1 MVKTIGGGL
10 QRAKQLASNEDT
22 RDARL
27 QELKIVPIGK
37 VRPGFF
43 QSRLIVD
50 HEKDERLRK
59 RMQADLKNGRILR
72 HVFPVVIDPDDT
84 TFYNPKMGG
93 HRRLKIA
100 QELGMTEVCVWV
112 DEYDTEE
119 LARGTYSENDPA
131 TRQDL
136 NVVEE
141 GLFFQRALSKL
152 GWTQTELAEKF
163 EVEGGQSHISR
174 CIQAASYAT
183 DIQEMLFQDP
193 ERGMRAAVI
202 LNQLEVLG
210 EEKAKDLRKPLV
222 AAYLAENPRD
232 RLSTDALQIAVD
244 RLLHPS
250 PSLEEP
256 PATILAPVVQ
266 LRRLE
271 RISGIDKSVERLK
284 KEIGN
289 DPPTLEERQ
298 KLQASLNALQEI
310 LARS

>member
-10 QRAKQLASNEDT
+10 QRAKQLASNEDAS
-22 RDARL
+22 DARL

-37 VRPGFF
+37 IRPGFF

-72 HVFPVVIDPDDT
+72 HVFPVVIDPDDA
-84 TFYNPKMGG
+84 TFFNPKMGG

-131 TRQDL
+131 TCQDL
-136 NVVEE
+136 NIVEE

-152 GWTQTELAEKF
+152 GWTQTELADKF

-183 DIQEMLFQDP
+183 DIQEMLFRDP
-193 ERGMRAAVI
+193 DRGMRAAVI

-210 EEKAKDLRKPLV
+210 EEKAKDLRRPLI

-250 PSLEEP
+250 PFPEEP
-256 PATILAPVVQ
+256 AKMLSPVVK

-271 RISGIDKSVERLK
+271 RISGVDKSLERLK
-284 KEIGN
+284 KEIGG
-289 DPPTLEERQ
+289 DLPTLEERQ
-298 KLQASLNALQEI
+298 KLQASLNVLQEI